1 MLERESFIDHL
12 ETERRLSKHTVISY
26 KTDLDQF
33 FLAMG
38 ENLAIQDIDTRD
50 IKNWMIHLSN
60 QGLSPTS
67 INRKIAC
74 LRTFFSFLLRKG
86 LIQKNILKGI
96 KAQKTPKRLPH
107 FIRESESIPLFSKE
121 WAEDF
126 DGMRRHLILLLFYGT
141 GMRLSELIEIKESDI
156 DYFESTIKVLGK
168 RNKERIIPVPKAL
181 MEIIQKYRSVKP
193 IENPYLLITDKG
205 EKLYPVFVQRLIKQE
220 LAGIKNLEK
229 KSPHVLR
236 HTYATHLL
244 NQGADLNAIKELLG
258 HSNLAATQVYTHNS
272 LDKIKSIYDQAHPR
286 SRKSEE

>member
-1 MLERESFIDHL
+1 MFERESFIDHL

-33 FLAMG
+33 FLATG
-38 ENLAIQDIDTRD
+38 ENLAIQDIDTKD

-67 INRKIAC
+67 INRKLAC

-107 FIRESESIPLFSKE
+107 FIRESESTPLFSKK
-121 WAEDF
+121 WTDDF

-156 DYFESTIKVLGK
+156 DYFEATIKVLGK
-168 RNKERIIPVPKAL
+168 RNKERIIPVPRAL
-181 MEIIQKYRSVKP
+181 MEIIQKYQSLKP
-193 IENPYLLITDKG
+193 IENPYLLTTDKG
-205 EKLYPVFVQRLIKQE
+205 EKLYPVFVQRLVKQE

-272 LDKIKSIYDQAHPR
+272 LEKIKSIYDQAHPR
-286 SRKSEE
+286 SRRSEE